1 MLEGG
6 RPLGEAG
13 KPRPCPGLSRAMA
26 GGCSLLVLPLCT
38 IPGCC
43 CSALAEKNL
52 PGPSFAILVTLEIR
66 SLGIRGRENGKL
78 LGSESKIPWGSRK
91 SAREWGRGKAQLHQH
106 PANPLA
112 GPTSVTAGRS
122 RGMVRVF
129 CPKKTGNNELLNKS
143 PAVVVWRGL
152 APGGLWMLHRKQIL
166 GDNRMEHFPKDLRT
180 NPPKQKCG

>member
-26 GGCSLLVLPLCT
+26 GGCSLLVLPPCT

-52 PGPSFAILVTLEIR
+52 PGPSFAILVTLGIR

-91 SAREWGRGKAQLHQH
+91 SAREWGRGKAQLHRH
-106 PANPLA
+106 PGATDPLA
-112 GPTSVTAGRS
+112 GQQHGPPVSPQGEAGGWYES
-122 RGMVRVF
+122 F
-129 CPKKTGNNELLNKS
+129 APKSQEIMNFSINHKLWSCG
-143 PAVVVWRGL
+143 VVWHQAGSGCFIESRFWGTI
-152 APGGLWMLHRKQIL
+152 G
-166 GDNRMEHFPKDLRT
+166 
-180 NPPKQKCG
+180 